1 MCHMCNVSQECR
13 TFDNKVVAM
22 NLGHELRLLP
32 HGPIGSRNNCHDDA
46 ICHGA
51 LFAHVISCSMYR
63 PCAGAGVT
71 SVYKTEGPAAEL
83 FVTVVD
89 SE

>member
-1 MCHMCNVSQECR
+1 MGQSDQE
-13 TFDNKVVAM
+13 TTAM
-22 NLGHELRLLP
+22 TMPYAME
-32 HGPIGSRNNCHDDA
+32 
-46 ICHGA
+46 